1 MNAIDAFNQDAWTR
15 QDVRPPSDLSK
26 LTPGRHRDHALGPD
40 CARCQAL
47 VEIDVFTAEAAGF
60 TLDGLQTIHGVQLP
74 VMRQYE
80 VETGYGNGCI
90 VLTPSKGLPGVGFP
104 RKRKVVK
111 RCQHYTLTTCRGANE
126 GMPLGRADIEQ
137 LASDPRRPYGVT
149 QRAGNAC
156 IAWGPKRRDR
166 GNI

>member
-26 LTPGRHRDHALGPD
+26 LTPGCHRDHAFGPD

-47 VEIDVFTAEAAGF
+47 VEIDVLTAEAAGSM
-60 TLDGLQTIHGVQLP
+60 LDGLQTIHRVQLP

-80 VETGYGNGCI
+80 AETDYGNGCI
-90 VLTPSKGLPGVGFP
+90 VLTPSKGLPRVGLP
-104 RKRKVVK
+104 RKVVK
-111 RCQHYTLTTCRGANE
+111 RCKHYTLTTCRGANK
-126 GMPLGRADIEQ
+126 GMPLGWADIEQ

-149 QRAGNAC
+149 QRAGKAC
-156 IAWGPKRRDR
+156 IAWGTKRRDR